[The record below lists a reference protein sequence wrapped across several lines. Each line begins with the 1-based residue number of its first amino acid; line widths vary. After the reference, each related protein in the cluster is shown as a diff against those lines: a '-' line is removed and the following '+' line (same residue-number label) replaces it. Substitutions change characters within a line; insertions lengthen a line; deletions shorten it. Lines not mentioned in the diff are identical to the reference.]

1 MFEYVCSEIRT
12 HGLSLPNEAHE
23 ETTDLSSLRTSTN
36 NVWVLKVALGNIIL
50 DPTWMREFN
59 ANFRFR

>member
-1 MFEYVCSEIRT
+1 MFEYVCWEIRT
-12 HGLSLPNEAHE
+12 HGLSLPNKVHE

-36 NVWVLKVALGNIIL
+36 NFWALRVALGNIIL
-50 DPTWMREFN
+50 DPTWMRAFN